1 MVTHANSNNVAAAY
15 PRRLSIERRRCRARN
30 ASNSVESMP
39 SGSSGISGRT
49 RGFATGINSESAVVS
64 VALQE
69 APIGPT
75 APADAHVTALPSAV
89 DPFMNC
95 TVPLGPALLLLLDE
109 TVAVRVTLPPD
120 VMLVRLEVTADVVVA
135 FVIVTARVLLLALE
149 LKLLF
154 ASAV

>member
-1 MVTHANSNNVAAAY
+1 M
-15 PRRLSIERRRCRARN
+15 
-30 ASNSVESMP
+30 
-39 SGSSGISGRT
+39 
-49 RGFATGINSESAVVS
+49 
-64 VALQE
+64 
-69 APIGPT
+69 GPT
-75 APADAHVTALPSAV
+75 APADAQVIALPSAV

-120 VMLVRLEVTADVVVA
+120 VMLVRLEATADVVVA